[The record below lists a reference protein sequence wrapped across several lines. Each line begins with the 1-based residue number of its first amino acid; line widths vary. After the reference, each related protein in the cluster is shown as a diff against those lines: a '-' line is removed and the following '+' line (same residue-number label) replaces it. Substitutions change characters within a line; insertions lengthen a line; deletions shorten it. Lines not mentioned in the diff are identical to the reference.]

1 MKQHYPLYF
10 LLFLGWPLFSQA
22 QDLPPLREKPAK
34 PKRFNFTL
42 TGRVIDSKTGENL
55 PYAYVRVTTTN
66 QLARTNVDGYFTLLR
81 VPSDTTTLLVSYLGY
96 EDMRVQLRPDESVRN
111 LRLELEATAT
121 DLTAV
126 TVAAQKAEVMKASTD
141 EVGLIQLTPRNLTK
155 LPNIGERDV
164 FRALQLMPGVS
175 AANESSSGLYVR
187 GGTPDQTLVLYDG
200 FTVYNVDHLYG
211 FFSAFNYNALKS
223 VQLYKGG
230 FDAKYGGR
238 LSGVAELTGKE
249 GNRNRFNVGADAS
262 FLSANAFVEGPIGN
276 KVTFLLAGRRSF
288 KGPLYQKLFDQF
300 QTTTTQQMQQ
310 GPMQGR
316 RNGNQVQTSQQV
328 ASYFYD
334 LNGRVTFHPT
344 DRDQITLS
352 VYNGQDHLDNSQ
364 SVALPSFGRPGPSG
378 NTTTT
383 TATTNNSLS
392 NTDLSNWGNTGSSLK
407 WSRRWSDRLYINT
420 LVSYS
425 NYFSQR
431 DLSNTTSI
439 RRNNTGENQSVKFG
453 TFESNNLTDLTAKTD
468 LEFRAS
474 DQHFIG
480 AGIQVTQNTIDYT
493 YSSND
498 TLTLLQKHDRGTFV
512 AAYLQDQIRL
522 LDNRLTLKPGLR
534 LTYYNI
540 TSKLYSE
547 PRLSASY
554 QVTDRLKL
562 KGAVGQY
569 YQFAKQVTR
578 EDISQ
583 GNRNFWLLAN
593 QDYLPVGSAVHFIAG
608 ASYETAGY
616 LFDVEA
622 YAKNLSGVTEY
633 TLRFAP
639 QIGRGLQPSET
650 FYTGTGTVRG
660 VDVLVQKKVG
670 DYTGWVGYTYA
681 VALNNIAAY
690 SDKPYYANQDVRHE
704 FKFINNYHWK
714 RFDFALTFIYASGR
728 PYTSIVGEYSV
739 QLLDGSSRTFT
750 NPSAKNA
757 NRFPDY
763 NRLDASATYSFRY
776 GSIGVSVFNLYNR
789 QNVWYKKF
797 TSVSDGQ
804 TSQLVVSDITY
815 LGITPNLTL
824 SFRLH

>member
-1 MKQHYPLYF
+1 MNLPFTVFFY
-10 LLFLGWPLFSQA
+10 LLLAFSTSGLA
-22 QDLPPLREKPAK
+22 QELPPMRTQNIRPG
-34 PKRFNFTL
+34 RFDFTVS
-42 TGRVIDSKTGENL
+42 GRIFDTKTGESL
-55 PYAYVRVTTTN
+55 PYAYVRLATTRK
-66 QLARTNVDGYFTLLR
+66 LIHTNVDGYFTLLR
-81 VPSDTTTLLVSYLGY
+81 VPTDTSTLVISYLGY
-96 EDMRVQLRPDESVRN
+96 HDLRLQLHPDESVRN
-111 LRLELEATAT
+111 LRIELEPSVV

-126 TVAAQKAEVMKASTD
+126 TVAAQKAEVMKIPTD
-141 EVGLIQLTPRNLTK
+141 EVGLIQLTPRNLTR

-238 LSGVAELTGKE
+238 LSGVVELTGKE
-249 GNRNRFNVGADAS
+249 GNRNRFNVGGDAS
-262 FLSANAFVEGPIGN
+262 FLSVNAFTEGPIGN
-276 KVTFLLAGRRSF
+276 KVTFMVAGRRSF

-300 QTTTTQQMQQ
+300 QTATTTQQV
-310 GPMQGR
+310 PARVR
-316 RNGNQVQTSQQV
+316 RNGNQLQTSQQV

-334 LNGRVTFHPT
+334 LNGRVTFRPT
-344 DRDQITLS
+344 ERDQVTLS

-364 SVALPSFGRPGPSG
+364 SITLPAFGRQGQAAAATG
-378 NTTTT
+378 
-383 TATTNNSLS
+383 TTNNSLS

-420 LVSYS
+420 LASYS
-425 NYFSQR
+425 NYFSER

-439 RRNNTGENQSVKFG
+439 RRAATSANQTVKFG
-453 TFESNNLTDLTAKTD
+453 TFEQNNLTDLTAKSD
-468 LEFRAS
+468 LEFKAS
-474 DQHFIG
+474 EHHFFG
-480 AGIQVTQNTIDYT
+480 VGVQVTQNTIDYT

-498 TLTLLQKHDRGTFV
+498 TVTLLQKHDRGTFA
-512 AAYLQDQIRL
+512 AAYVQDQIRL

-534 LTYYNI
+534 ATYYNV
-540 TSKLYSE
+540 TGKLYSE
-547 PRLSASY
+547 PRLSATY
-554 QVTDRLKL
+554 QVTDRFRL
-562 KGAVGQY
+562 KGAIGQY

-593 QDYLPVGSAVHFIAG
+593 NDYLPVGSAVHFLGG

-622 YAKNLSGVTEY
+622 YAKNLTGVTEY
-633 TLRFAP
+633 TLRFAS
-639 QIGRGLQPSET
+639 QIGRGLLPTET

-660 VDVLVQKKVG
+660 IDFLVQKKLG

-681 VALNNIAAY
+681 VTLNNIAAY

-704 FKFINNYHWK
+704 FKSINNYHWK

-739 QLLDGSSRTFT
+739 TLLDGSSRTFT

-757 NRFPDY
+757 NRFPAY
-763 NRLDASATYSFRY
+763 NRLDASVTYTHKY
-776 GSIGVSVFNLYNR
+776 GSIGLSCFNLYNR
-789 QNVWYKKF
+789 ENVWYKKF

-824 SFRLH
+824 SFRLR

>member
-1 MKQHYPLYF
+1 MKHVCLSYLYVLIFCPL
-10 LLFLGWPLFSQA
+10 LSLA
-22 QDLPPLREKPAK
+22 QDLPPMRQKLVKPT
-34 PKRFNFTL
+34 RFNFTV
-42 TGRVIDSKTGENL
+42 TGRVIDTKTGENL
-55 PYAYVRVTTTN
+55 PYAYVRVAASKQIVSTN
-66 QLARTNVDGYFTLLR
+66 IDGYFTLLH
-81 VPSDTTTLLVSYLGY
+81 VPSDTSTLLVNYMGY
-96 EDMRVQLRPDESVRN
+96 RDLQLKLRPDEPVRN
-111 LRLELEATAT
+111 LRLELEASVV

-164 FRALQLMPGVS
+164 FRALQLMPGIS

-187 GGTPDQTLVLYDG
+187 GGTPDQTLVLFDG

-249 GNRNRFNVGADAS
+249 GNRNRFNAGGDAS
-262 FLSANAFVEGPIGN
+262 FLSFNAFVEGPISN
-276 KVTFLLAGRRSF
+276 KITFLVAGRRSF

-300 QTTTTQQMQQ
+300 QTTASNPAQQQ
-310 GPMQGR
+310 GPAR
-316 RNGNQVQTSQQV
+316 RFGNQVQTSTQV

-334 LNGRVTFHPT
+334 FNGRVTFHPT
-344 DRDQITLS
+344 EKDQLTLS
-352 VYNGQDHLDNSQ
+352 VYNGQDYLDNSQ
-364 SVALPSFGRPGPSG
+364 SITLPAFGPRGG
-378 NTTTT
+378 NANN
-383 TATTNNSLS
+383 TAVSTTNNSLS

-407 WSRRWSDRLYINT
+407 WSRRWSDQLYINSM
-420 LVSYS
+420 VSYS

-439 RRNNTGENQSVKFG
+439 RRNGTSENQNVKFG
-453 TFESNNLTDLTAKTD
+453 TFESNNLTDLSAKTD
-468 LEFRAS
+468 LEYKAS
-474 DQHFIG
+474 ARHFIG
-480 AGIQVTQNTIDYT
+480 AGLQLTQNTIDYT

-498 TLTLLQKHDRGTFV
+498 TVTLLQKHDRGSFA

-522 LDNRLTLKPGLR
+522 MDNRLTLKPGVR
-534 LTYYNI
+534 LTYYNV
-540 TSKLYSE
+540 TGKVYTE
-547 PRLSASY
+547 PRLSGSF
-554 QVTDRLKL
+554 QLTDRVKL
-562 KGAVGQY
+562 KGVIGQY

-583 GNRNFWLLAN
+583 GNRNFWLLVN
-593 QDYLPVGSAVHFIAG
+593 KDYLPVGSAVHFIAG

-622 YAKNLSGVTEY
+622 YAKNLTGVTEY

-639 QIGRGLQPSET
+639 QIGRGLLPSET

-660 VDVLVQKKVG
+660 VDFLVQKKLG

-681 VALNNIAAY
+681 VAQNNIAAY

-704 FKFINNYHWK
+704 FKSINNYHWK
-714 RFDFALTFIYASGR
+714 RFDFALTWIYASGR

-739 QLLDGSSRTFT
+739 TLLDGSSRTFT

-757 NRFPDY
+757 NRFPAY
-763 NRLDASATYSFRY
+763 NRLDASVTYTYKY

-804 TSQLVVSDITY
+804 SSQLVVSDITY

>member
-1 MKQHYPLYF
+1 MHHRYQSF
-10 LLFLGWPLFSQA
+10 LLFLLLYPVLSSA
-22 QDLPPLREKPAK
+22 QELPPMRTSPVKPQ
-34 PKRFNFTL
+34 RFNFAV
-42 TGRVIDSKTGENL
+42 TGRVVDTKTGENL
-55 PYAYVRVTTTN
+55 PYAHVNVAATKQTV
-66 QLARTNVDGYFTLLR
+66 RTNIDGYFTLLR
-81 VPSDTTTLLVSYLGY
+81 VPTDTSTLIISYLGY
-96 EDMRVQLRPDESVRN
+96 QDIRFKLHPDEPVRN
-111 LRLELEATAT
+111 LRLELESSIV
-121 DLTAV
+121 DLTAVNV

-141 EVGLIQLTPRNLTK
+141 EVSLIQLTPRNLTK

-187 GGTPDQTLVLYDG
+187 GGTPDQTLVLFDG

-238 LSGVAELTGKE
+238 LSGVVEMTGKE
-249 GNRNRFNVGADAS
+249 GNRNRFNVGGDAS
-262 FLSANAFVEGPIGN
+262 FLSVNAYAEGPIGK

-300 QTTTTQQMQQ
+300 QTTTSTQPQMATRN
-310 GPMQGR
+310 R
-316 RNGNQVQTSQQV
+316 RNNNQLETSQQV

-344 DRDQITLS
+344 ERDQVTLS

-364 SVALPSFGRPGPSG
+364 SIALPSFGRG
-378 NTTTT
+378 NQTNTAASTTS
-383 TATTNNSLS
+383 NSLS
-392 NTDLSNWGNTGSSLK
+392 NTDLSDWGNTGSSLK

-420 LVSYS
+420 LISYS
-425 NYFSQR
+425 NYFSER

-439 RRNNTGENQSVKFG
+439 RRVNSTANTDVKFG
-453 TFESNNLTDLTAKTD
+453 TFETNNLTDVTAKSD
-468 LEFRAS
+468 LEFKAS
-474 DQHFIG
+474 DQHSFG
-480 AGIQVTQNTIDYT
+480 AGVQFTQNVIDYA

-498 TLTLLQKHDRGTFV
+498 TVTLLQKHDRGTFA
-512 AAYLQDQIRL
+512 AAYLQDQVRL
-522 LDNRLTLKPGLR
+522 LDNHLILKPGIR
-534 LTYYNI
+534 ATYYNV
-540 TSKLYSE
+540 TGKVYAE
-547 PRLSASY
+547 PRLSAIY
-554 QVTDRLKL
+554 QLTDRIKL

-583 GNRNFWLLAN
+583 GNRTFWLLAN
-593 QDYLPVGSAVHFIAG
+593 KDYLPVGSAVHFIAG

-622 YAKNLSGVTEY
+622 YAKNLTGVTEY
-633 TLRFAP
+633 TLRFAS
-639 QIGRGLQPSET
+639 QIGRGLLPSET

-660 VDVLVQKKVG
+660 IDFLVQKKVG

-681 VALNNIAAY
+681 VALNNITAY
-690 SDKPYYANQDVRHE
+690 SDKPYYANQDVRNE
-704 FKFINNYHWK
+704 FKSINNYHWK
-714 RFDFALTFIYASGR
+714 RFDFALTWIFASGR

-739 QLLDGSSRTFT
+739 SLLDGTSKTFT

-757 NRFPDY
+757 NRFPAY
-763 NRLDASATYSFRY
+763 NRMDVSATYNFKY

-789 QNVWYKKF
+789 QNIWYKKF

-824 SFRLH
+824 SFRLR

>member
-1 MKQHYPLYF
+1 MRTKNI
-10 LLFLGWPLFSQA
+10 
-22 QDLPPLREKPAK
+22 KPS
-34 PKRFNFTL
+34 RFDFAV
-42 TGRVIDSKTGENL
+42 TGRVIDTKTGESL
-55 PYAYVRVTTTN
+55 PYAYVR
-66 QLARTNVDGYFTLLR
+66 LATSRKLIHTNVDGYFTLLQ
-81 VPSDTTTLLVSYLGY
+81 VPTDTSTLLISYLGY
-96 EDMRVQLRPDESVRN
+96 HDLRLQLRPDESVRN
-111 LRLELEATAT
+111 LRIELEPSVI
-121 DLTAV
+121 DLTAVAV
-126 TVAAQKAEVMKASTD
+126 TVAAQKAEVMKIPTD
-141 EVGLIQLTPRNLTK
+141 EVGLIQLTPRNLTR

-238 LSGVAELTGKE
+238 LSGVVELTGKE
-249 GNRNRFNVGADAS
+249 GNRNRFNAGGDAS
-262 FLSANAFVEGPIGN
+262 FLSVNAFAEGPIGN
-276 KVTFLLAGRRSF
+276 KVTFMVAGRRSF

-300 QTTTTQQMQQ
+300 QTTTTTQQA
-310 GPMQGR
+310 PARVR
-316 RNGNQVQTSQQV
+316 RNGNQLQTSQQV

-334 LNGRVTFHPT
+334 LNGRVTFRPT
-344 DRDQITLS
+344 ERDQVTLS

-364 SVALPSFGRPGPSG
+364 SIALPAFGRQGQA
-378 NTTTT
+378 
-383 TATTNNSLS
+383 TAATGTTNNSLS

-407 WSRRWSDRLYINT
+407 WSRRWSDRLYANT

-439 RRNNTGENQSVKFG
+439 RRAATTTDQTVKFG
-453 TFESNNLTDLTAKTD
+453 TFESNNLTDLTAKSD
-468 LEFRAS
+468 LEFKAS
-474 DQHFIG
+474 EHHFFG
-480 AGIQVTQNTIDYT
+480 AGVQLTQNTIDYT

-498 TLTLLQKHDRGTFV
+498 TVTLLQKHDRGTFA

-522 LDNRLTLKPGLR
+522 LDNRLTLKPGFR
-534 LTYYNI
+534 ATYYNV
-540 TSKLYSE
+540 TGKLYSE
-547 PRLSASY
+547 PRLSAIY
-554 QVTDRLKL
+554 QVTDRFKL
-562 KGAVGQY
+562 KGAIGQY

-593 QDYLPVGSAVHFIAG
+593 KDYLPVGSAVHFIGG

-622 YAKNLSGVTEY
+622 YAKNLTGVTEY
-633 TLRFAP
+633 TLRFAS
-639 QIGRGLQPSET
+639 QIGRGLLPTET

-660 VDVLVQKKVG
+660 VDVLVQKKLG

-704 FKFINNYHWK
+704 FKSINNYHWK

-739 QLLDGSSRTFT
+739 TLLDGSSRTFT

-757 NRFPDY
+757 NRFPAY
-763 NRLDASATYSFRY
+763 NRLDASVTYTYKY
-776 GSIGVSVFNLYNR
+776 GSIGLSCFNLYNR
-789 QNVWYKKF
+789 QNIWYKKF

-824 SFRLH
+824 SFRLR